1 MEIFKSSQWLD
12 GSTHRQL
19 GLAVMLSAGGRD
31 SCLELFLVALVVR

>member
-19 GLAVMLSAGGRD
+19 GWVVMLGVGGRD
-31 SCLELFLVALVVR
+31 SLELFLVALVVR